1 MRPSAV
7 AASAA
12 LACVLWAGVAEA
24 QGKGDAAKGET
35 LFKQR
40 CSACHSIATPP
51 PPGPAPNLRGVVGR
65 KAGAAN
71 FKYSKALPASGLT
84 WTAQNL
90 DKFLAAPA
98 TVIPG
103 TFMVIA
109 VPKPDERRD
118 LIAYLATVK

>member
-1 MRPSAV
+1 MRASVARTSAV
-7 AASAA
+7 LASLA
-12 LACVLWAGVAEA
+12 LAGAA
-24 QGKGDAAKGET
+24 QAQSKGDAAKGET

-51 PPGPAPNLRGVVGR
+51 PKGPAPNLRGVVGR
-65 KAGAAN
+65 KAGTAD

-84 WTAQNL
+84 WTSQNL

-98 TVIPG
+98 AVVPG